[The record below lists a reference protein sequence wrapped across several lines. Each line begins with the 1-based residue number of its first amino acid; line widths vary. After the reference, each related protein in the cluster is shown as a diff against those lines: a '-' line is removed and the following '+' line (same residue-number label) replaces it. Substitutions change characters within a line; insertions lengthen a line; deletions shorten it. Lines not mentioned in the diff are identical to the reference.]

1 MGFDGCVIL
10 NRIEW
15 KGLIPPRLELG
26 VVLDSITWE
35 SCVRVKDKQGLNLL
49 VESLELLELLTRML
63 EQMGR

>member
-15 KGLIPPRLELG
+15 KGLIPTRLELE
-26 VVLDSITWE
+26 VVSDSITWE
-35 SCVRVKDKQGLNLL
+35 PCVRVKDKQGLNLL